1 MIAGLIVTHNENTGA
16 PAPQGGRGV
25 SDRPQLSATMA
36 APVANAVAVVAK
48 ENQPDQTITVT
59 TAEPVSADA
68 ASATRLPEP
77 SAPAGGNVVLRVK
90 CLWFQGKQAVLFAL
104 WLSTGL
110 FFIGV
115 LDFLPVSGA
124 SRPNTLLPPQDD
136 DVDEVTLYCLS
147 GNCTQVCECSDHAEG
162 LRDMPC
168 DFRAISGRIRLGDI
182 MLFVVHVGGF
192 LVQFVGLLGVARR
205 SISICRMYLLGQ
217 QAYVMSV
224 ILSVLARGVLSRYG
238 EEKFHQALN
247 LARAPFDEESKA
259 SCTDEYIVSGFGW
272 ESIFLVSGFLIW
284 VAFMCILMELLKRW
298 CLIIRHHR
306 PFV

>member
-1 MIAGLIVTHNENTGA
+1 
-16 PAPQGGRGV
+16 
-25 SDRPQLSATMA
+25 MA
-36 APVANAVAVVAK
+36 APVASAYLASAVAVVAK
-48 ENQPDQTITVT
+48 ENQSDQRITVT

-68 ASATRLPEP
+68 HAARLPEP

-90 CLWFQGKQAVLFAL
+90 CLWFQGKQALLFAL

-124 SRPNTLLPPQDD
+124 SRPNTLLPPQNE

-182 MLFVVHVGGF
+182 MLFV
-192 LVQFVGLLGVARR
+192 
-205 SISICRMYLLGQ
+205 
-217 QAYVMSV
+217 
-224 ILSVLARGVLSRYG
+224 
-238 EEKFHQALN
+238 
-247 LARAPFDEESKA
+247 
-259 SCTDEYIVSGFGW
+259 
-272 ESIFLVSGFLIW
+272 
-284 VAFMCILMELLKRW
+284 
-298 CLIIRHHR
+298 
-306 PFV
+306 